1 MKPRRMKRR
10 TMRYNAGVHPFNLIN
25 EFNGPNLINEF
36 NGPNLINEFNGP
48 APNLINEFNGPNQI
62 YLPRA
67 PTHTPIHLP
76 RAPTHTPV
84 RSPAHTNPPISSIV
98 RFDNITQSTTVNM
111 RLYSITHRP
120 NKKIYHGRI
129 ISNGAETQ
137 NINIDMTTDR
147 TGTATINGRMVV
159 LHRK

>member
-1 MKPRRMKRR
+1 
-10 TMRYNAGVHPFNLIN
+10 MRYNAGVHPFNLIN

-36 NGPNLINEFNGP
+36 NGQ
-48 APNLINEFNGPNQI
+48 NQV

-67 PTHTPIHLP
+67 PNHTPIHLP
-76 RAPTHTPV
+76 RAPNHTPV
-84 RSPAHTNPPISSIV
+84 RVPTRAPVRAPVHTDPPISSIV
-98 RFDNITQSTTVNM
+98 RFDNITQSTTLNM
-111 RLYSITHRP
+111 RLYSITHLP

-137 NINIDMTTDR
+137 NINIDMTTDL
-147 TGTATINGRMVV
+147 TGTATIHGRMVV